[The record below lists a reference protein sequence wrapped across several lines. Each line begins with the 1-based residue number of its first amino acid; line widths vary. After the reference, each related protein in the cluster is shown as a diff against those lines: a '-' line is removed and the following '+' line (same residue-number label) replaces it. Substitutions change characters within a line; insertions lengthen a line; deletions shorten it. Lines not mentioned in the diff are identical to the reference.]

1 MKLLPKR
8 ILTLLVAFTLAI
20 SALAA
25 TVTDVPSTH
34 WAYQSVIELLDK
46 GYLSAYPDNT
56 FRGGEPVD
64 RYTLA
69 SIVARILREVQ
80 TGKVATSPEDITTLT
95 KLYQEFHKELS
106 QFVLEFN
113 EAKNK
118 ISELEKTIIV
128 TKDEITRLQIDYNS
142 FKPEIAKQIEAVF
155 KSMNDI
161 KLALERQ
168 IADVTTMLTT
178 LSDDKASSEAVEL
191 AITKAIQMS
200 SNETLK
206 EQENL
211 KSEMTSELVAL
222 RLDLDEATKRLE
234 EEVNALKTSLAM
246 SGQNIDELVKK
257 SESISTESSQ
267 KIQELQQEL
276 ASLRN
281 ELQTLE
287 DEVVRIAGLEKQ
299 LEQAKQQIAALEIQ
313 LRDELLTNISTGFV
327 RERTIENRLDKLEA
341 QLASVTESSD
351 ARLLAL
357 EKGRNFWWAGFGL
370 SLVAIIVS
378 IVSFTK

>member
-25 TVTDVPSTH
+25 TGTDGPSTH
-34 WAYQSVIELLDK
+34 WAYQRVIELLDK

-178 LSDDKASSEAVEL
+178 LRDDKASSEAVEL

>member
-1 MKLLPKR
+1 
-8 ILTLLVAFTLAI
+8 
-20 SALAA
+20 
-25 TVTDVPSTH
+25 
-34 WAYQSVIELLDK
+34 
-46 GYLSAYPDNT
+46 
-56 FRGGEPVD
+56 
-64 RYTLA
+64 
-69 SIVARILREVQ
+69 
-80 TGKVATSPEDITTLT
+80 
-95 KLYQEFHKELS
+95 
-106 QFVLEFN
+106 
-113 EAKNK
+113 
-118 ISELEKTIIV
+118 
-128 TKDEITRLQIDYNS
+128 S

-281 ELQTLE
+281 ELQTL
-287 DEVVRIAGLEKQ
+287 
-299 LEQAKQQIAALEIQ
+299 
-313 LRDELLTNISTGFV
+313 
-327 RERTIENRLDKLEA
+327 
-341 QLASVTESSD
+341 
-351 ARLLAL
+351 
-357 EKGRNFWWAGFGL
+357 
-370 SLVAIIVS
+370 
-378 IVSFTK
+378 